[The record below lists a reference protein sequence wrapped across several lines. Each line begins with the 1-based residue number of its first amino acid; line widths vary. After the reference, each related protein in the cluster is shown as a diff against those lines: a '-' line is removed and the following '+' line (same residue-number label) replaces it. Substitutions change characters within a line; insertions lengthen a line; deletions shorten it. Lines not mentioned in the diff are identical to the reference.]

1 MARYKVRSAKL
12 LDLLAEK
19 RLGGTIGE
27 LAELAG
33 ISRNTASALMHGKPV
48 TMMIAIAVSDA
59 LDAAPSELFEV
70 QGDEE

>member
-19 RLGGTIGE
+19 RLGGTIIE
-27 LAELAG
+27 LAELVG
-33 ISRNTASALMHGKPV
+33 ISRNTASALMRGKPV
-48 TMMIAIAVSDA
+48 AMPIVLAVSDA
-59 LDAAPSELFEV
+59 FDIAPSELFDA